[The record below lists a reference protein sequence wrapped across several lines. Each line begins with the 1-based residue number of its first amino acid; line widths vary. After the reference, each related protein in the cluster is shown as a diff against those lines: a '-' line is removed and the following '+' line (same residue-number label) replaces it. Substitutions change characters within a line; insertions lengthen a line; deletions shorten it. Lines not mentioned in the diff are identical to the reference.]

1 MRPALCAVKED
12 VEMLTKAFIPYNG
25 YYSSPFCRWQGSM
38 ANDNAI
44 ILGAKTA
51 KNWMAAKDYDPAMLE
66 YLYYGITIAQPRMF
80 YSHNWAGA
88 LMVDGKINLTGLMIN
103 QACTTSTTCIHLAAV
118 NIEAGTFETAFAL
131 MSDRCSNGAHMVWPN
146 PLGPGGEVESENWM
160 MDNFNNDPHAG
171 FKMIQTAENVAKAI
185 GATKEECDAVG
196 LRRYEQYQE
205 ALADD
210 RAFQKRYMF
219 PAEVTVTRK
228 KTLLVEEDEGVTP
241 STAEGLAKLR
251 PVEPGG
257 VLSFGTQT
265 HPADGNCGFIVTT
278 QDKAKAL
285 SKDPSIEIQICS
297 YGFARVDKG
306 LMAAAPVPAAEMAL
320 KNLGL
325 KVEDMKAIKT
335 HNPFV
340 INDIN
345 MANKMGMDVMKMNN
359 YGSSLIY
366 GHPQAPTAGRN
377 IAELL
382 EEVVMLG
389 GGYGLWA
396 GCAAGDTAAA
406 MVFKV
411 G

>member
-1 MRPALCAVKED
+1 
-12 VEMLTKAFIPYNG
+12 
-25 YYSSPFCRWQGSM
+25 
-38 ANDNAI
+38 
-44 ILGAKTA
+44 
-51 KNWMAAKDYDPAMLE
+51 
-66 YLYYGITIAQPRMF
+66 
-80 YSHNWAGA
+80 
-88 LMVDGKINLTGLMIN
+88 
-103 QACTTSTTCIHLAAV
+103 
-118 NIEAGTFETAFAL
+118 
-131 MSDRCSNGAHMVWPN
+131 
-146 PLGPGGEVESENWM
+146 
-160 MDNFNNDPHAG
+160 
-171 FKMIQTAENVAKAI
+171 MIQTAENVAKAL
-185 GATKEECDAVG
+185 GTTKDECDAVA
-196 LRRYEQYQE
+196 LRRYGQYLD

-219 PAEVTVTRK
+219 PAEVTVTKK
-228 KTLLVEEDEGVTP
+228 KTALVEADEGITP
-241 STAEGLAKLR
+241 STADGLAKLR

-257 VLSFGTQT
+257 VLTYGTQT

-278 QDKAKAL
+278 RDKAKAL

-306 LMAAAPVPAAEMAL
+306 YMAAAPVPAAEMAL
-320 KNLGL
+320 KDAGL
-325 KVEDMKAIKT
+325 KVRDMKAIKT

-345 MANKMGMDVMKMNN
+345 MAAKMGIDVMQMNN

-366 GHPQAPTAGRN
+366 GHPQSPTAGRN
-377 IAELL
+377 IAELI

-406 MVFKV
+406 MVLKV